1 VTLATGRGVTAGALW
16 AGLAPVVGS
25 RSDAKW
31 ILCHVTGMSAG
42 QLRTSLE
49 DELPSDVVA
58 EARRLAARCGAGEP
72 VQYVIGHWAFRSLE
86 LGLDPRVLI
95 PRPETE
101 VVAGAALEV
110 VCGLDSTSRRP
121 VVADLGTGS
130 GAIALSLLLESPWPL
145 EVWATD
151 ISSDALAV
159 AERNLQAL
167 GNRATPGATLQLSAG
182 SWYTAL
188 PVRLR
193 GQLDLV
199 VANPPYVARQEWE
212 TLDARVREHEP
223 YTAHVPGERGTEAI
237 EAIVAGAPQW
247 LVGGGALVVEIGA
260 DQGAVAAAAASSAG
274 MAEVAVRPDLA
285 GRNRVLVARH
295 QP

>member
-1 VTLATGRGVTAGALW
+1 MTLATGRGVTAGALW
-16 AGLAPVVGS
+16 AELAPVVGG

-31 ILCHVTGMSAG
+31 ILCHVTQMSAG

-101 VVAGAALEV
+101 VVAGTALEV
-110 VCGLDSTSRRP
+110 VCGLDSSRRP
-121 VVADLGTGS
+121 IVADLGTGS
-130 GAIALSLLLESPWPL
+130 GAIALSLLVESPVPL

-159 AERNLQAL
+159 AERNLQAP
-167 GNRATPGATLQLSAG
+167 GNRSASGSTLHLSAG
-182 SWYTAL
+182 SWYEAL
-188 PVRLR
+188 PEQLR

-199 VANPPYVARQEWE
+199 VANPPYVALEEWE
-212 TLDARVREHEP
+212 TLDARVRDHEP
-223 YTAHVPGERGTEAI
+223 YTALVPGERGTEAI

-247 LVGGGALVVEIGA
+247 LVAGGALVVEIGA
-260 DQGAVAAAAASSAG
+260 DQGAFAAAAASSAG
-274 MAEVAVRPDLA
+274 MTEVAVRPDLA
-285 GRNRVLVARH
+285 GRDRILVATR